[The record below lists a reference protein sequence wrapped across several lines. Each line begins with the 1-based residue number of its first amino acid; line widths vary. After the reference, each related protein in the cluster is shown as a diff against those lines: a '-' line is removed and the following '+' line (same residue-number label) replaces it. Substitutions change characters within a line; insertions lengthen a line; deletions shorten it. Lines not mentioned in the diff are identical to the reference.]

1 MVRARFTS
9 SAKCIADRYRVQHWP
24 MSWYSR
30 RTTVS
35 FGVVPCMLNQLPP
48 NIIEFI
54 DGVNTFDIDHR
65 EFWGKQTVREEP
77 IDHWL
82 CCLVTSV
89 AYCHS
94 SLAIAASRT
103 SGEASATMGLPRR
116 WRNLPGVM

>member
-1 MVRARFTS
+1 
-9 SAKCIADRYRVQHWP
+9 
-24 MSWYSR
+24 
-30 RTTVS
+30 
-35 FGVVPCMLNQLPP
+35 MLNQLPP
-48 NIIEFI
+48 TIVEFI
-54 DGVNTFDIDHR
+54 DGVNAFDIGRIRRLSPMTLWLATITANSGANRQSVGTD
-65 EFWGKQTVREEP
+65 
-77 IDHWL
+77 DHWL